1 MVLIK
6 KMEPANET
14 LYPRKSE
21 TLPGDDD
28 RVLQHYLVVHFE
40 SSFAI
45 AADAAITLAAP
56 ALFNTLATD

>member
-1 MVLIK
+1 VVLNEKIK
-6 KMEPANET
+6 PANET
-14 LYPRKSE
+14 L
-21 TLPGDDD
+21 LGDDD
-28 RVLQHYLVVHFE
+28 RVLQHHFGGQFE